1 MEDKPRNDNEK
12 TFDGIKNLS
21 SPGSTSNEIPEFRCP
36 LCPKFAKITID
47 EDKNEVISQ
56 CPDTHYM
63 KLDILPFIEK
73 SLDHP
78 LYNTKCSSCNNSFG
92 LSLKYCLECSKYLC
106 KECIK
111 QHDKNATPLNIAQ
124 SNILIK
130 NNSLD
135 NNINNDFQDNAKSLN
150 LSTFNLTNNS
160 FSIKMS
166 DHHFIDIN
174 SQDNICPIHLNEKFI
189 SFCSHCN
196 KSFCQKCLEEIK
208 KNPRNNLF
216 YLSCESLG
224 ILNHNIKKFKEKLD
238 IENEKI
244 INLENQINLIIEILN
259 ERITGLMELHS
270 LKEQLYNLYLKN
282 QSNASLV
289 NTINILDSGFK
300 LNSRDLNTNENLLSY
315 FEIINSLNEDEI
327 GNEKEI
333 NNLRK
338 LNTINYIKDNIGDLS
353 KSVVLDFDTFIKN
366 DFDLKDKKEIT
377 DDEKKKEIKKF
388 KVETKKQL
396 KEMKKAM
403 KLEVKKKKTRI
414 KTRKKRKKKRRKRK
428 KIIRKTSKRR
438 SKKIRRKETTYDRI

>member
-12 TFDGIKNLS
+12 IFDEIKNLS
-21 SPGSTSNEIPEFRCP
+21 SPDSISNEIPEFRCP
-36 LCPKFAKITID
+36 LCPKFAEITID

-78 LYNTKCSSCNNSFG
+78 LYNTKCTSCNNSFG
-92 LSLKYCLECSKYLC
+92 LSLKYCLECNKYLC

-111 QHDKNATPLNIAQ
+111 QHNKNATPLNITQ
-124 SNILIK
+124 SNILII

-135 NNINNDFQDNAKSLN
+135 NNINNDFQDNNAKSLN

-174 SQDNICPIHLNEKFI
+174 SQDNICPIHLDEKFI
-189 SFCSHCN
+189 SFCSNCN
-196 KSFCQKCLEEIK
+196 KSFCEKCLEEIK

-216 YLSCESLG
+216 YLSCGSFG
-224 ILNHNIKKFKEKLD
+224 ILNHNIKKFEEILNEEKLKKFKEKLD

-244 INLENQINLIIEILN
+244 INLENQINLIIEILK

-289 NTINILDSGFK
+289 NTINILESGFK

-315 FEIINSLNEDEI
+315 FEIINSINEDEI
-327 GNEKEI
+327 
-333 NNLRK
+333 
-338 LNTINYIKDNIGDLS
+338 
-353 KSVVLDFDTFIKN
+353 
-366 DFDLKDKKEIT
+366 
-377 DDEKKKEIKKF
+377 
-388 KVETKKQL
+388 
-396 KEMKKAM
+396 
-403 KLEVKKKKTRI
+403 
-414 KTRKKRKKKRRKRK
+414 
-428 KIIRKTSKRR
+428 
-438 SKKIRRKETTYDRI
+438 